1 MKMRNKGLLRAVSVW
16 MAIALLLACLP
27 CAALADSFSA
37 AVRAKTMYVA
47 ADPFGTKVIGK
58 LSKNTIVTV
67 KEVNGGVARISY
79 RGKTGYAKVSDMV
92 TVESFAEKAIAR
104 VNTYIYEKPSTKSAR
119 TKISSGTGMYVLAIK
134 GSVAMVERNGTVGYA
149 NLQHLLL
156 ESQASAGNG
165 AQIPDDDMSA
175 LTQDS
180 KKAVTTVNT
189 YIFQKPDLTSAY
201 VKVSA
206 GTNMRLLAVKGNAAM
221 VERNGV
227 IGYTNRKHLIVEGES
242 LPDSGESNQ
251 SQPGKGSSSLPSVSE
266 AFKSGK
272 YSNEQLCY
280 LFLRQVMGYNDA
292 AAAGVLSNIHYES
305 SFRTAINGDGGTS
318 YGLCQWHASR
328 KTMLLQYCAA
338 YNVSADS
345 LVGQLAYLKY
355 ELENYYPLVHDYL
368 NRVENSA
375 QGAYD
380 AGYYFCYYF
389 ENPASRESQSI
400 KRGNTAM
407 DTYYSR
413 YASL

>member
-1 MKMRNKGLLRAVSVW
+1 MKMRNKSLLRAVSIW
-16 MAIALLLACLP
+16 MAAILLLANLP

-37 AVRAKTMYVA
+37 AVKAKTMYVA
-47 ADPFGTKVIGK
+47 ADPFGNKVIGK

-67 KEVNGGVARISY
+67 KEVNGSVARISY
-79 RGKTGYAKVSDMV
+79 RGKTGYAKVADMV
-92 TVESFAEKAIAR
+92 TVDSIAEKAITRA
-104 VNTYIYEKPSTKSAR
+104 NTYVYQKPDTNSAR
-119 TKISSGTGMYVLAIK
+119 SKVSAGTGLYVLSIK
-134 GSVAMVERNGTVGYA
+134 GNVAMVERNGAVGYV

-156 ESQASAGNG
+156 ESQASAGG
-165 AQIPDDDMSA
+165 DAQNSNENLGA

-180 KKAVTTVNT
+180 KRAVTSVNT

-206 GTNMRLLAVKGNAAM
+206 GTKMNLLATKGNAAM
-221 VERNGV
+221 VEKNGV
-227 IGYTNRKHLIVEGES
+227 IGYTNLKHLIVEGET
-242 LPDSGESNQ
+242 LPDSSASDQ
-251 SQPGKGSSSLPSVSE
+251 VPSRPSSSLPPVSD

-292 AAAGVLSNIHYES
+292 AACGVLSNIYYES

-328 KTMLLQYCAA
+328 KTMLLQFCAA
-338 YNVSADS
+338 YDVSPDS

-368 NRVENSA
+368 KNVENSP

-380 AGYYFCYYF
+380 AGYYFCWHF
-389 ENPASRESQSI
+389 ENPAGRDTQSI
-400 KRGNTAM
+400 KRGNTAR

-413 YASL
+413 YALA